1 MNFQITLHEHAED
14 KKINW
19 HLNSEHSVMCLIPF
33 LYPSIESKSLETDSD
48 LMRREG
54 AKIHSFLITL
64 NKAYHKT
71 RKFKTISINYS
82 DDSEYKNTR
91 LLDSFLEGFELANYQ
106 FINRKSDPEDNLF
119 KLETS
124 FSDKLSSASVM
135 GTFIARDLV
144 NEPLSHLNAEKLST
158 LLEKLSK
165 DSGFTLEVF
174 HEEKIKKL
182 KMGGL
187 LSVNKGSIAKPTFN
201 ILTYKSK
208 NSKEINPVVL
218 VGKGVMYDTGGL
230 SLKPTLNSMDMM
242 KCDMGGAAAVIGVIS
257 ALASAKADCYVVG
270 LIPAVENRPGGDA
283 YVPGDVVTMMSGK
296 TVEVLNTD
304 AEGRLILADALHYA
318 KQYNP
323 ELVIDLATLTG
334 SALRAVGKYGIVAM
348 ENYKNNF
355 FNKISE
361 NMRSLVYVGDIVGE
375 RVVVQPF
382 WDDYGQELE
391 SDVADIKNLGGSE
404 AGHITAGK
412 FLEHFVDYPWIHL
425 DIAGAAFFK
434 QDYLYHKKGGTGIGV
449 RLLVAWIATHRLS

>member
-1 MNFQITLHEHAED
+1 MNFQITLHEYAED

-33 LYPSIESKSLETDSD
+33 LYPSTEAKSLETDSD

-64 NKAYHKT
+64 NKAYHET

-91 LLDSFLEGFELANYQ
+91 LFDSFLEGFALANYQ

-182 KMGGL
+182 NMGGL

-242 KCDMGGAAAVIGVIS
+242 KCDMGGAAAVIGAIS
-257 ALASAKADCYVVG
+257 ALASVKADCYVVG

-283 YVPGDVVTMMSGK
+283 YVPGDVITMMSGK

-323 ELVIDLATLTG
+323 KLVIDLATLTG

-361 NMRSLVYVGDIVGE
+361 NMRSLVCVGDVVGE

-391 SDVADIKNLGGSE
+391 SDVADIKNLGGPE

-425 DIAGAAFFK
+425 DIAGSAFLK